1 MSNEKT
7 RLGFSG
13 VARTDSATTLSIETV
28 TVTSERGRRV
38 QIQAE
43 GYGGSLSMPHYGH
56 TRPSVDYFNSNNVL
70 KGRTL
75 MHYAVY
81 DFCIIYPL

>member
-13 VARTDSATTLSIETV
+13 VARTDSATTLSIETI

-43 GYGGSLSMPHYGH
+43 GYG
-56 TRPSVDYFNSNNVL
+56 
-70 KGRTL
+70 
-75 MHYAVY
+75 VY